1 MHMTIFGIGKMSVR
15 GREGER
21 LELMRYGL
29 HTKVC
34 DLLGCDVPV
43 VLAGMGGV
51 ARANLVSAVSAA
63 GGYGILGMVRES
75 PEFIRRQIHEVRAQ
89 TEKDFGVNLIPAATP
104 RDLFLKEL
112 QVCLEERVHSVC
124 LFWDLDDEVIL
135 RLRDNEILVICQV
148 GSRQEAIQ
156 ALDAGA
162 QILIAQGVESGG
174 HVRGT
179 QARLKLLADV
189 VSLERDEPIL
199 TAGGIARGADLADAL
214 NHGAAGIVMGTSFLV
229 TQEAFAH
236 DYHKGRIVEA
246 SPSDIIYTQDFH
258 INWPRDA
265 YVRVLRNSVTDGDY
279 GDPFSSERQ
288 IIGEDSGRVLYRFGT
303 DSPLQSTIGKLE
315 QMALYAGTGAAA
327 ISNIPTAAERMGE
340 ILAEAID
347 ARREAIPQKPIGEV
361 ESIDLASPSCTATLA
376 GNEYMG
382 FMAHEEVVNFL
393 NILLEAERA
402 GARAAVRLAI
412 DTNDRR
418 QSVEMRETHANEVY
432 CCRLLIDELDALG
445 AKVSPRIGDFY
456 DKLMAIP
463 SIDER
468 VVFLAKGQRWVA
480 RKIREN
486 LPKIRSDRLHLML
499 AEMLSLH
506 DR

>member
-1 MHMTIFGIGKMSVR
+1 MTIFGIGKMSVR
-15 GREGER
+15 GREGDR

-29 HTKVC
+29 RTKVC

-135 RLRDNEILVICQV
+135 RLRDNGILVICQV

-246 SPSDIIYTQDFH
+246 SLSDIIYTQDFH

-361 ESIDLASPSCTATLA
+361 ESIDLASPSCTAALA

-486 LPKIRSDRLHLML
+486 LPKIRSDRLHWML